1 MGVHPVTHI
10 VTAVVLSPVPIA
22 RRIDVPPRCRV
33 QVTLAPGLRDHADM
47 NAARRRAMLEV
58 VTPFFFFLD
67 SDDDLPLDFDDVL
80 EACLAQPCAV
90 AYTDELIKIAGREP
104 VRREAGLYS
113 RARHVKN
120 LYLLHHLVVCDT
132 ALSRAI
138 EPTLPRGVESFESM
152 LYAQLARE
160 SWCYVPRIG
169 YHWHKGDGFHTRP
182 DAVRS
187 MCTAAIWLNRN

>member
-1 MGVHPVTHI
+1 MGAL
-10 VTAVVLSPVPIA
+10 VTAVILSPVPMPDA
-22 RRIDVPPRCRV
+22 RHLTPDCVV
-33 QVTLAPGLRDHADM
+33 QVTLAPGLRNHIDM
-47 NAARRRAMLEV
+47 NAARRRAVLDV
-58 VTPFFFFLD
+58 CTPFWFFLD

-80 EACLAQPCAV
+80 ESCVAQPCAV
-90 AYTDELIKIAGREP
+90 AYTDELIKIPGREP

-113 RARHVKN
+113 RSKHIKN

-132 ALSRAI
+132 ARSHAI
-138 EPTLPRGVESFESM
+138 EPTLPRGVGSFESM